1 MSDHE
6 AESVEAQLGLD
17 RPATGEEIAAF
28 LADQTRQRTA
38 ERSAQAQASAN
49 ASGQGATTA
58 HSCEVCGDI
67 DEPCEHIQRAQAA
80 ASRFDQISP
89 AEADRLERAAISG
102 RPISLTDVTP
112 RRPQMRR
119 TLVAEDG
126 GIVDLTELHGIL
138 TRVLGV
144 DPTTPVVLFLDAD
157 PVPVIDDE
165 HPAQETRSLD
175 DDEPLRPLDERWQAA
190 AIRQLV
196 RRLGRF
202 PQPQEVDDEVR
213 ALRAAWGLPE
223 EIPTDEPL
231 GEADDA

>member
-1 MSDHE
+1 MSDQEVPPH
-6 AESVEAQLGLD
+6 G
-17 RPATGEEIAAF
+17 
-28 LADQTRQRTA
+28 
-38 ERSAQAQASAN
+38 
-49 ASGQGATTA
+49 
-58 HSCEVCGDI
+58 CEVCGPL
-67 DEPCEHIQRAQAA
+67 DEPCEHLLRAQRA
-80 ASRFDQISP
+80 ASRFDEIHP
-89 AEADRLERAAISG
+89 AQADRLEERALAG
-102 RPISLTDVTP
+102 GPISLTDLGVVAGP
-112 RRPQMRR
+112 ERRPQMRR

-126 GIVDLTELHGIL
+126 GVVDLTELHGIL

-144 DPTTPVVLFLDAD
+144 DPATPVVLFLDAD

-213 ALRAAWGLPE
+213 SLRAAWGLPE
-223 EIPTDEPL
+223 EIPIDEPL